1 MLNKNANI
9 FTTMFIV
16 DYLLWWDKIF
26 PIMVIGYKLGYVIN
40 NHKILILTFTQSEST
55 TF

>member
-9 FTTMFIV
+9 FTAM
-16 DYLLWWDKIF
+16 LKCLWDKIF
-26 PIMVIGYKLGYVIN
+26 PIMVIGYKLEYVIN

>member
-1 MLNKNANI
+1 MLNKNASI
-9 FTTMFIV
+9 FTTM
-16 DYLLWWDKIF
+16 LKCLWDKIF

-40 NHKILILTFTQSEST
+40 NHKILILTFTQNEST